1 MRRAIALA
9 ALLSS
14 GFVLA
19 QTSTSFKL
27 SEHAF
32 NAGGHPDGGTVA
44 TSANFKVSLD
54 AIGEAV
60 LGTALSSGSFNIDSG
75 FGSAYPPPSEVSDLL
90 FTDKVTLEWDAAKSA
105 GIYNL
110 YRDLHSNLQ
119 GFGDCEQQ
127 DLAATTTTD
136 NDAVPPG
143 DGYVYLVTVEN
154 LLDEEGTKGFQS
166 DGMEREGAVCP

>member
-1 MRRAIALA
+1 MRQAIVLA

-14 GFVLA
+14 GLVLA

-27 SEHAF
+27 SEHVF
-32 NAGGHPDGGTVA
+32 NAGGHPAGGTVP
-44 TSANFKVSLD
+44 TSANFKISLD
-54 AIGEAV
+54 AIGEGL
-60 LGTALSSGSFNIDSG
+60 LGTALSSASFNIDGG
-75 FGSAYPPPSEVSDLL
+75 FGSAYPPPSEVSGLR
-90 FTDKVTLEWDAAKSA
+90 FTDKATLEWSPEKSA

-110 YRDLHSNLQ
+110 YRDLQSNLQ

-127 DLAATTTTD
+127 DLTATTTTD
-136 NDAVPPG
+136 NDAVPTG

-154 LLDEEGTKGFQS
+154 RLDEEGIKGFQS